1 MDRVNANLL
10 NVFLGFAVAAL
21 TVYILIIGQAILV
34 PLVIALLIAYFIVA
48 IADAIGGVRI
58 IGIRVFKPFA
68 MLSSIAIVFGALYLL
83 GNVIV
88 ENANTVAAQAPAY
101 QKSLDLR
108 LREIYDFFGME
119 GTPTISGLINM
130 MTNGGLKNAD
140 ISSLIQ
146 RFLGQATGI
155 AGNMFAVFIYTVFL
169 IFERGTL
176 KTKIAALARDKMQ
189 HSLIEDTLDSINQ
202 NVRRY
207 LAVKSLASSLVAV
220 LSYTIMITIGID
232 FALFWAVLTFFF
244 NFVPYIGSII
254 AVSFPILLTLVQ
266 PGFDDPV
273 TTFLFTLLAL
283 VAAQQLVGSFIE
295 PRLLGRTLNLSPL
308 AILLSLAFWWA
319 VWGVIGMFIS
329 IPIMVICLIIFSQ
342 FESTRSIA
350 ILLSQRGDI
359 RSMRLPA
366 AE

>member
-1 MDRVNANLL
+1 MDHVNTSLL
-10 NVFLGFAVAAL
+10 NVFLGIAVAAL

-58 IGIRVFKPFA
+58 IGIPIFKPFA

-83 GNVIV
+83 GNVMV

-108 LREIYDFFGME
+108 LQEIYDFFGME
-119 GTPTISGLINM
+119 ETPTISGLINM

-146 RFLGQATGI
+146 KFLGQATGI

-220 LSYTIMITIGID
+220 LSYMIMITIGID

-244 NFVPYIGSII
+244 NFVPYIGSIV
-254 AVSFPILLTLVQ
+254 AVSFPIVLTLVQ

-273 TTFLFTLLAL
+273 TTFLFTLVAL

-329 IPIMVICLIIFSQ
+329 IPIMVIFLIIFSQ

-359 RSMRLPA
+359 QSMRLPA

>member
-1 MDRVNANLL
+1 MNRINASLL
-10 NVFLGFAVAAL
+10 NVFFGFGIAAL
-21 TVYILIIGQAILV
+21 IVYILIIGQAILV

-48 IADAIGGVRI
+48 IADAIASVKFLGLPVL
-58 IGIRVFKPFA
+58 KPFA
-68 MLSSIAIVFGALYLL
+68 MMSSIAIVFGALYLL
-83 GNVIV
+83 ANVMI
-88 ENANTVAAQAPAY
+88 ENANVVAAQAPAY
-101 QKSLDLR
+101 QESLDIR
-108 LREIYDFFGME
+108 LQEIYDFFGLE
-119 GTPTISGLINM
+119 ETPTISGLIN
-130 MTNGGLKNAD
+130 TLTSNGLNNAD
-140 ISSLIQ
+140 VSSLIQ
-146 RFLGQATGI
+146 RTLGQVTGL

-176 KTKIAALARDKMQ
+176 KTKIAALARDKTQ
-189 HSLIEDTLDSINQ
+189 HALIEDTLDSINQ

-207 LAVKSLASSLVAV
+207 LAVKSLASSLVAT
-220 LSYTIMITIGID
+220 LSYMIMITIGID

-266 PGFDDPV
+266 PGFEDPV
-273 TTFLFTLLAL
+273 TTFLFTLVALA
-283 VAAQQLVGSFIE
+283 AAQQLVGSFIE

-329 IPIMVICLIIFSQ
+329 IPIMVIFLIIFSQ
-342 FESTRSIA
+342 FESTRPIA
-350 ILLSQRGDI
+350 ILLSQRGEI
-359 RSMRLPA
+359 QSVRQIA

>member
-1 MDRVNANLL
+1 MERVNANLL
-10 NVFLGFAVAAL
+10 NVFLGLAL
-21 TVYILIIGQAILV
+21 ATLGIYILIIGQAILV

-48 IADAIGGVRI
+48 IADSIASVKI
-58 IGIRVFKPFA
+58 IGIPIFKPFA
-68 MLSSIAIVFGALYLL
+68 MLASIAIVFGALYLL
-83 GNVIV
+83 VNVMV

-101 QKSLDLR
+101 QQSLDLR
-108 LREIYDFFGME
+108 LQEIYDFFGLE
-119 GTPTISGLINM
+119 ETPTISGLIDM
-130 MTNGGLKNAD
+130 MTNGGLANAD

-146 RFLGQATGI
+146 RVLGQATGL
-155 AGNMFAVFIYTVFL
+155 AGNMFAIFIYTVFL
-169 IFERGTL
+169 IIERGTL
-176 KTKIAALARDKMQ
+176 KTKIAALARDVSQ
-189 HSLIEDTLDSINQ
+189 HAAIEGTLDSINQ

-207 LAVKSLASSLVAV
+207 LAVKSLASSMVAV
-220 LSYTIMITIGID
+220 LSYMIMITIGID

-266 PGFDDPV
+266 PGFEDPV

-283 VAAQQLVGSFIE
+283 TAAQQLVSSFIE

-329 IPIMVICLIIFSQ
+329 IPIMVIFLIIFSQ
-342 FESTRSIA
+342 FESTRPIA
-350 ILLSQRGDI
+350 ILLSQRGEI
-359 RSMRLPA
+359 QSVRQIA